1 MSKEVVIIDYGMGNL
16 HSVTKAIA
24 AVGGKPIITADKEV
38 IAKAEKVILP
48 GVGAFGDCMANLHK
62 SGLVPLIMELLESG
76 IWNFKGVTKI
86 YKVEGFDKVS
96 EYIKKGINDYKN
108 NIFGKFKK

>member
-24 AVGGKPIITADKEV
+24 AVGGAPIITADKEV

-62 SGLVPLIMELLESG
+62 SGLVPLIMELLHSG
-76 IWNFKGVTKI
+76 KPLL
-86 YKVEGFDKVS
+86 
-96 EYIKKGINDYKN
+96 
-108 NIFGKFKK
+108 